1 MLVSQYL
8 LKTLRESPS
17 GAELPSH
24 IFLLRGGYI
33 KQLASGL
40 YSTLPLGKRVLNRIE
55 ALIRDGEDQH
65 LCCVN
70 VLTFDPRH
78 TLSPAPLNP
87 LGERYY
93 LAAVQPSPHLRRHF
107 FCEHLNSPLPFAD
120 TIHSLSHLSMSYRF
134 CCIAPSVHGRM
145 APS

>member
-1 MLVSQYL
+1 MPGTNFSVRSVPMTGTEALFD
-8 LKTLRESPS
+8 TLCN
-17 GAELPSH
+17 
-24 IFLLRGGYI
+24 
-33 KQLASGL
+33 LAD
-40 YSTLPLGKRVLNRIE
+40 PEVVAAIE

>member
-1 MLVSQYL
+1 MPGTNFSVPSVPMTGTEALFD
-8 LKTLRESPS
+8 TLCN
-17 GAELPSH
+17 
-24 IFLLRGGYI
+24 
-33 KQLASGL
+33 LAD
-40 YSTLPLGKRVLNRIE
+40 PEVIAAIE
-55 ALIRDGEDQH
+55 ALIRDGEDRQ

-78 TLSPAPLNP
+78 NLSPAPSNR

-93 LAAVQPSPHLRRHF
+93 LEQLCSLLRYLQRHF